1 VRVCPVR
8 LLRYTGN
15 SKKKEGGAQLSK
27 NEIKRV
33 PVGVSARHI
42 HLTQDHVEILFGA
55 GATLTE
61 FKPLSQ
67 PGQFAANEMVALF
80 GPKGSFPKVRILG
93 PVRKATQLEVSRTD
107 AFALGLQAP
116 LRESG
121 NIEGTPGI
129 RIVGPKGEVTVDKGV
144 IVAARHIHFH
154 TSDAARWGITDKQ
167 MLKVRIGGDRGVVFE
182 QVLARVSDQFALDM
196 HIDTD
201 EGNAANVNTGDF
213 GEIVD

>member
-1 VRVCPVR
+1 M
-8 LLRYTGN
+8 
-15 SKKKEGGAQLSK
+15 
-27 NEIKRV
+27 
-33 PVGVSARHI
+33 
-42 HLTQDHVEILFGA
+42 
-55 GATLTE
+55 TE

>member
-1 VRVCPVR
+1 M
-8 LLRYTGN
+8 
-15 SKKKEGGAQLSK
+15 
-27 NEIKRV
+27 KRI

-42 HLTQDHVEILFGA
+42 HLAQEHVEILFGA
-55 GATLTE
+55 GSNLTE

-67 PGQFAANEMVALF
+67 PGQFAANETVAVY

-93 PVRKATQLEVSRTD
+93 PARKATQLEVSRTD
-107 AFALGLQAP
+107 AFALGLKPP

-121 NIEGTPGI
+121 SIDDTPGI
-129 RIVGPKGEVTVDKGV
+129 RIVGPVGEVTVDKGV

-154 TSDAARWGITDKQ
+154 TTDAERWGIADKQ
-167 MLKVRIGGDRGVVFE
+167 MLKVRVGGDRGVVFE

-213 GEIVD
+213 GEIVE